1 MSKILPRISWPHVAA
16 LAIIVFGVAA
26 VLILAPDTTVG
37 HVLRIVASVMGIAG
51 GAGTAASSGVVRERP
66 APPASLAPRPMPKRN
81 REEGHAELNSYGLI
95 AVVAILY
102 AAGRSL
108 WHLVHWLG
116 LFAVLVLAGCGASGV
131 ATVVPIA
138 KTVSEAGCWAV
149 RRAAAFC
156 DATGIGEP
164 LEGEESAGGEAP

>member
-51 GAGTAASSGVVRERP
+51 GAGTAASSGVVRER
-66 APPASLAPRPMPKRN
+66 PASLAPRPMPKRN

-164 LEGEESAGGEAP
+164 LEGEESAGGESP